1 MGEKEKEPKPAAK
14 KEETAPTAK
23 KEEPTPSANKEEHA
37 INEDFGKEQIGNLP
51 TPPISTSEEK
61 GEERKDRARETIAFI
76 LVFGLLALFFASFL
90 FAGTVDD
97 AIKLIQAISSA
108 LTGLIGAVLGY
119 YFGSSGVKQAG
130 SEKPVE
136 GKK

>member
-1 MGEKEKEPKPAAK
+1 MGEK
-14 KEETAPTAK
+14 K
-23 KEEPTPSANKEEHA
+23 KEEPKPDAEPKPQKIT
-37 INEDFGKEQIGNLP
+37 EDFGKSKIENLP
-51 TPPISTSEEK
+51 APPKTTPEEK
-61 GEERKDRARETIAFI
+61 GEERKDIARETIAFI

-119 YFGSSGVKQAG
+119 YFGSTGVKQTAT
-130 SEKPVE
+130 EKPA
-136 GKK
+136 GTK